1 MTPSGTFVRREA
13 SGLGRYR
20 ASVPLLATG
29 IYALFATILPYQR
42 SPLYLAT
49 AGVALL
55 GLLAC
60 PFVQPRRVQV
70 ALGLYLFLLALGA
83 NLLMFGG
90 PRVVSSP
97 FRALG
102 WIAYVLSWGGVVPLV
117 RTEPESWPAELTASH
132 TEPLRSRREAP
143 TWPFVILGLV
153 LLAAIGLFLWP
164 ASALAQAHLV
174 LFRTA
179 GVVVGFTMVTLA
191 ADVLSEFLFRSREG
205 EGSRVLSVAFW
216 VLLAV
221 GLSVTTAAAL
231 GWTSGKD
238 FEALG
243 LGVLA
248 GLIVTTVLRLRRK
261 TSTKIEL

>member
-1 MTPSGTFVRREA
+1 MTASGTFVYRERL
-13 SGLGRYR
+13 GLARYR
-20 ASVPLLATG
+20 ASVPLVATG
-29 IYALFATILPYQR
+29 IYALFATVLPYKS

-49 AGVALL
+49 VGLALL

-70 ALGLYLFLLALGA
+70 ALGLYLFLLAVGA
-83 NLLMFGG
+83 NLLLFGG
-90 PRVVSSP
+90 PRLVSSP

-132 TEPLRSRREAP
+132 TEPLRPRRKAP
-143 TWPFVILGLV
+143 TWPFVILGFV
-153 LLAAIGLFLWP
+153 LLAALGLFLWP
-164 ASALAQAHLV
+164 ASSLARAHLV

-179 GVVVGFTMVTLA
+179 GAVFGFTMVTLA
-191 ADVLSEFLFRSREG
+191 ADVLSEFLFRSRERM
-205 EGSRVLSVAFW
+205 GSRLLSGAFW

-221 GLSVTTAAAL
+221 GLSVAVAAVQ

-243 LGVLA
+243 LGALA

-261 TSTKIEL
+261 ASTKIEL